1 MIISRNSSK
10 QSVGIYSI
18 LSERNSQN
26 KENTLKKFRFILR
39 IFLLIIIFGITIYLF
54 IDFKRFN
61 ELFSNEI
68 YLKIIEKYDSLI
80 IFAKILDLLSNYH
93 IFIVFFIFG
102 FCQWNIYKSYIHFF
116 GFFICEYIIFLLK
129 IIFRKRPLILDLD
142 FDKEELSDDS
152 LNIICQFTSDYECPS
167 YRAAYIIYSYMS
179 FINLLFKEK
188 KIKKN
193 KYAKIFLRIIFII
206 LSLAIN
212 AALII
217 LLQATMSSILI
228 GLAIGFI
235 IYFFMFS
242 LLKIDYDRSEQM
254 LSIMNFNI
262 IFYIIINVI
271 LFLIM
276 LFLNIFLNGN
286 KEDENFE
293 KFQDLCGNTEHSYK
307 KFSSETFFKHLIF
320 YCNLTMIICIKLQRK
335 LIFKTD
341 GYFVS
346 RNFNKEEIIEPNNL
360 LAQITNEATNKFNGY

>member
-1 MIISRNSSK
+1 M
-10 QSVGIYSI
+10 
-18 LSERNSQN
+18 
-26 KENTLKKFRFILR
+26 
-39 IFLLIIIFGITIYLF
+39 
-54 IDFKRFN
+54 
-61 ELFSNEI
+61 
-68 YLKIIEKYDSLI
+68 
-80 IFAKILDLLSNYH
+80 DLLSNYH

-142 FDKEELSDDS
+142 FNKKELSDDS
-152 LNIICQFTSDYECPS
+152 LNIICEFTSDYECPS

-193 KYAKIFLRIIFII
+193 KCVKIFLRIIFII
-206 LSLAIN
+206 LSLSIN

-217 LLQATMSSILI
+217 LLQATISSILI
-228 GLAIGFI
+228 GSAIGFI

-254 LSIMNFNI
+254 LSILNFNI

-276 LFLNIFLNGN
+276 IFLNIFLNGS

-293 KFQDLCGNTEHSYK
+293 KFQDLCRNTEHSYK
-307 KFSSETFFKHLIF
+307 KFSS
-320 YCNLTMIICIKLQRK
+320 
-335 LIFKTD
+335 
-341 GYFVS
+341 
-346 RNFNKEEIIEPNNL
+346 
-360 LAQITNEATNKFNGY
+360 